1 MRSQQQQQTQTGDSG
16 DKTEVMEHRHRLEA
30 KGKKK
35 WREER
40 KKDKLVGV
48 HTASK
53 RFLSASTTL
62 WPKHKLHSTILYKCH
77 AQSLL
82 NVISGSHGGEYED
95 DCLM

>member
-1 MRSQQQQQTQTGDSG
+1 
-16 DKTEVMEHRHRLEA
+16 MEHRHRLEA

-40 KKDKLVGV
+40 KKEKLVGV

-53 RFLSASTTL
+53 RFLCASATL
-62 WPKHKLHSTILYKCH
+62 SPKHDDKLQSTILYKFN

-82 NVISGSHGGEYED
+82 NVISGSHGGKYED